1 MAKKSKGF
9 GELLKHQRA
18 DKIHQKALEK
28 LEQKVKQ
35 GPLSEKFAGM
45 VMNPQGEVKMFE
57 VLEEL
62 VEPYLDFTR
71 NFSQREK
78 LFSLALVAW
87 NIALMPENE
96 RQQMIDQVIE
106 QGMGGND
113 PLARQD
119 AREIIDGLI
128 ARKQKL
134 FADNKRYIID
144 FQLQDM
150 GQTFHLS
157 VASTLMNPSGSEQ

>member
-9 GELLKHQRA
+9 GTLLKQQRA
-18 DKIHQKALEK
+18 DKIQQKALEK
-28 LEQKVKQ
+28 LEQKVKK
-35 GPLSEKFAGM
+35 GPLGEKFAGM
-45 VMNPQGEVKMFE
+45 VMYPQGEVKMSE
-57 VLEEL
+57 VLEEF
-62 VEPYLDFTR
+62 VEPYLDSTR

-78 LFSLALVAW
+78 LFSIAAIVW
-87 NIALMPENE
+87 NIALMPEKE
-96 RQQMIDQVIE
+96 RQQMVDQVIE
-106 QGMGGND
+106 QGMRGND

-128 ARKQKL
+128 ARKQTF

-157 VASTLMNPSGSEQ
+157 VASTLMNLPGSEQ

>member
-1 MAKKSKGF
+1 MVKKSKGF
-9 GELLKHQRA
+9 GELLKQQRA
-18 DKIHQKALEK
+18 DKIEQKELEK

-35 GPLSEKFAGM
+35 GPLGEQFAGM
-45 VMNPQGEVKMFE
+45 VKNPQSEVKMSE
-57 VLEEL
+57 VLKEL
-62 VEPYLDFTR
+62 VEPYLDFAR
-71 NFSQREK
+71 NHSQREK
-78 LFSLALVAW
+78 LFSFAAIVW

-106 QGMGGND
+106 QVMRGKD
-113 PLARQD
+113 LLARQD

-157 VASTLMNPSGSEQ
+157 VASTLMNPPSSEQ

>member
-1 MAKKSKGF
+1 
-9 GELLKHQRA
+9 
-18 DKIHQKALEK
+18 
-28 LEQKVKQ
+28 
-35 GPLSEKFAGM
+35 
-45 VMNPQGEVKMFE
+45 
-57 VLEEL
+57 
-62 VEPYLDFTR
+62 
-71 NFSQREK
+71 
-78 LFSLALVAW
+78 
-87 NIALMPENE
+87 MPENK

-106 QGMGGND
+106 QGMRGND

-128 ARKQKL
+128 ARKQTF

-157 VASTLMNPSGSEQ
+157 VASTLMNLPSSEQ